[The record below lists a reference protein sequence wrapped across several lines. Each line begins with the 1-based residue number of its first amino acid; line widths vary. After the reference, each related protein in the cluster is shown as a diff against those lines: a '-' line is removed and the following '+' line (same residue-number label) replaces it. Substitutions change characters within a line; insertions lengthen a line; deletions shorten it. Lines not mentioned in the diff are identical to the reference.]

1 MNDYY
6 HKMISLGYWDKV
18 NSFFNSLNFQLY
30 VNNRKLKIKDNLKE
44 Y

>member
-1 MNDYY
+1 MNGYY

-30 VNNRKLKIKDNLKE
+30 VNNRNLNQGQNWKK